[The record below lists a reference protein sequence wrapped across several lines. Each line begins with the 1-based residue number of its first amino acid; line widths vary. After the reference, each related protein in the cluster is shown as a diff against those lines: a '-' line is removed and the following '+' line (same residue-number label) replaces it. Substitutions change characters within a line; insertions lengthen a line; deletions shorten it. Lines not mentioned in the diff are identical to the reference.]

1 MFLSTSAMVCQK
13 HVLLALR
20 AHEPHSRPHT
30 LDSPLCRQTQAARA
44 LSSQGFELS
53 LLPKP
58 FPPASTRDYRR
69 PRTTRERASTTGT
82 SWDPSVARRNGIPR
96 DDVLHMLY
104 TEHIG
109 VRRAFAE
116 AFDVPGSVP
125 RACGG
130 LPSPVPGYE
139 LAHADARGPAPH
151 TNARANARGDTSENR
166 GRFRSAYTQHGVC
179 GLSVLVA

>member
-1 MFLSTSAMVCQK
+1 
-13 HVLLALR
+13 
-20 AHEPHSRPHT
+20 
-30 LDSPLCRQTQAARA
+30 
-44 LSSQGFELS
+44 
-53 LLPKP
+53 
-58 FPPASTRDYRR
+58 
-69 PRTTRERASTTGT
+69 
-82 SWDPSVARRNGIPR
+82 
-96 DDVLHMLY
+96 MLY
-104 TEHIG
+104 AAHTS

-151 TNARANARGDTSENR
+151 TNARGDTSENR